1 VFWTPEGKGWGIK
14 TLEQLL
20 YGAFV
25 FEFVEE
31 ILTNKEMETRSRIRR
46 KRKGGD
52 LIDFSMML
60 DADEK
65 MEETL
70 IDDEALCLDAN
81 CYGNIARFLNHHCG
95 DANLVHYNV
104 HIESR
109 STQLMYFS
117 KQLTLWFMH
126 PMLFMVFLNPTV
138 DL

>member
-1 VFWTPEGKGWGIK
+1 
-14 TLEQLL
+14 
-20 YGAFV
+20 V
-25 FEFVEE
+25 FEFVGE

-52 LIDFSMML
+52 LIDFGMML

-70 IDDEALCLDAN
+70 TDDEALCLDAN
-81 CYGNIARFLNHHCG
+81 CYGNITRFLNHRCG

-109 STQLMYFS
+109 STPLY
-117 KQLTLWFMH
+117 H
-126 PMLFMVFLNPTV
+126 VFL
-138 DL
+138 